1 MVNKQ
6 AQQAVQQTLDN
17 VTGDPKTGIA
27 GIVFV
32 AIDKNGDQIAA
43 VPSGKKGIAR
53 NRNDP
58 MDMDTVSRSARS
70 YGAAA
75 LMRLCRSSGL
85 LPVPR

>member
-17 VTGDPKTGIA
+17 VTRDPQTGIA

-53 NRNDP
+53 ISEP
-58 MDMDTVSRSARS
+58 MDLDTVSRSARPH
-70 YGAAA
+70 GAAA
-75 LMRLCRSSGL
+75 LMRLCRFSGS

>member
-17 VTGDPKTGIA
+17 VTRDPKTGIA

-53 NRNDP
+53 RDP
-58 MDMDTVSRSARS
+58 MDLDTVSMSARS
-70 YGAAA
+70 HGVAA
-75 LMRLCRSSGL
+75 LMRLCRSSGS

>member
-43 VPSGKKGIAR
+43 VPSGKKGNAAR
-53 NRNDP
+53 RDS
-58 MDMDTVSRSARS
+58 MDLDTVSMSARS
-70 YGAAA
+70 HGAAA
-75 LMRLCRSSGL
+75 LMRLCRSSGS